1 MLLMMINFRS
11 LSRHAMD
18 DFTIA
23 RIVHVIAVMMWIGGV
38 AFVTTVVMP
47 AIRRDREAPD
57 RLAAFHRIENG
68 FAWQARIWVLLA
80 GASGFW
86 MAWRADMWSRFAD
99 LQFWW
104 MWAMLLVWLVFAAML
119 FVLEPLFLHK
129 RMAASPNPQRDFQTM
144 ERMHRV
150 LLIASIIATIGAVGG
165 SHGLW

>member
-1 MLLMMINFRS
+1 
-11 LSRHAMD
+11 MD

-23 RIVHVIAVMMWIGGV
+23 RIVHVVAVLMWIGGV

-47 AIRRDREAPD
+47 AIRRDRDTTD

-86 MAWRADMWSRFAD
+86 MVWRTDMWSRFAD

-104 MWAMLLVWLVFAAML
+104 MWAMLLVWLFFMVML
-119 FVLEPLFLHK
+119 FILEPLFLHK
-129 RMAASPNPQRDFQTM
+129 RMASSPQPQQDFQRM
-144 ERMHRV
+144 ERVHRI
-150 LLIASIIATIGAVGG
+150 LLLASIITTIGAVGG